1 MHILQTLP
9 NNKEKSGMRVFEQ
22 LCASQYSTCF
32 RCLIYEKSKIKP
44 MSKIFSI
51 YTCDYR
57 ISQSEV
63 ACPRQVSEMGYEA
76 MLFSVVQKHV
86 LFSSFL
92 GLTCLF
98 LLLLCFGLLL
108 YISYSSAPVTFPSF
122 LSSAKQFLFLRQHN
136 VCFQLYEQAEIPSLE
151 SFQVISTSS
160 ELLGKK

>member
-1 MHILQTLP
+1 
-9 NNKEKSGMRVFEQ
+9 
-22 LCASQYSTCF
+22 
-32 RCLIYEKSKIKP
+32 

-57 ISQSEV
+57 VSQSEV
-63 ACPRQVSEMGYEA
+63 ACPCQVSEMGYEA

-122 LSSAKQFLFLRQHN
+122 LSSAK
-136 VCFQLYEQAEIPSLE
+136 
-151 SFQVISTSS
+151 
-160 ELLGKK
+160 